1 MNRLI
6 IQECLYLMTEAAKG
20 YSQLISK
27 FRRVSVSSSTI
38 GLNSQGQCI
47 VWLNQD
53 LCALGAGELPLT
65 SETDIVIRII

>member
-27 FRRVSVSSSTI
+27 FKRVSVSSSTI